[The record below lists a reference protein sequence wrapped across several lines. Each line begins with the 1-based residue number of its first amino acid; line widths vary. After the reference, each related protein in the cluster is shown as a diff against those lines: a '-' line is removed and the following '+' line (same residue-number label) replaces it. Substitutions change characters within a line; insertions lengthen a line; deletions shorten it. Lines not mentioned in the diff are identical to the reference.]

1 MRSRTN
7 ADAARGAGRV
17 VVVAVMAGEGG
28 TMTALSQAD
37 LSREVE
43 ILRTEGAEVAVVTPD
58 EAALRAFGPN
68 LMDFARRPGAA
79 EAGRAQGRALAA
91 DGLRPW

>member
-1 MRSRTN
+1 M
-7 ADAARGAGRV
+7 
-17 VVVAVMAGEGG
+17 VVAVTAGEGG
-28 TMTALSQAD
+28 PMTALSRAD

-43 ILRTEGAEVAVVTPD
+43 ILRAGGAEVTVVMPD
-58 EAALRAFGPN
+58 EAAFRAFGPN